1 MEYIQL
7 TNEHCVHHYG
17 LIQNPKNRNT
27 LLMYSQEQKLAS
39 FPIITNESIITVLNI
54 QGEFAYVRNECPQGI
69 QEYND
74 TLRILTGNKTA
85 RWRFQEIEYKFNI
98 LNNLE
103 DFFIL
108 FKSLQLSGFA
118 VTHTPQYFNS
128 IETMFYPYSKS
139 YFSLLRWENE
149 DEYNAIKIK
158 KTLSICPILTRDSL
172 IMDYTPQLL
181 SHVFH
186 LFRTNS
192 DNWNQHSAIFHKR
205 KERHIAVDCE
215 SGHVFGVS
223 CNISQTGSH
232 YFCQVELEYW
242 SKISPC
248 QLSTKDILFTD
259 SKEQIKSHL
268 RLIESMNRYLSKN
281 NIQFNNAQLTKN
293 IWLQHIAASQT
304 K

>member
-1 MEYIQL
+1 MQ
-7 TNEHCVHHYG
+7 
-17 LIQNPKNRNT
+17 
-27 LLMYSQEQKLAS
+27 
-39 FPIITNESIITVLNI
+39 
-54 QGEFAYVRNECPQGI
+54 
-69 QEYND
+69 
-74 TLRILTGNKTA
+74 
-85 RWRFQEIEYKFNI
+85 
-98 LNNLE
+98 
-103 DFFIL
+103 
-108 FKSLQLSGFA
+108 
-118 VTHTPQYFNS
+118 
-128 IETMFYPYSKS
+128 
-139 YFSLLRWENE
+139 
-149 DEYNAIKIK
+149 
-158 KTLSICPILTRDSL
+158 
-172 IMDYTPQLL
+172 
-181 SHVFH
+181 
-186 LFRTNS
+186 
-192 DNWNQHSAIFHKR
+192 R